1 MGVAAAIVGVAEC
14 GLGVTG
20 RSSLDLLSEAALAAL
35 ADAGISPRHIDGL
48 ATSGWLPKFG
58 ATSVAEHLGIR
69 PRWFASSMEGG
80 GTFEQLVG
88 DAAAAI
94 DAGYAETVLVCYGSN
109 QRSAAARSLSSAIE
123 EPSAPFTAYDLP
135 FAPLLPISM
144 YALAAQ
150 RHMYEHGTTPEQLA
164 AVAVAASQWARLNPA
179 AYRHGRGETTIEDVL
194 ASPMVSSPLHRA
206 DCCLITDGA
215 AAVVITSAERARDLR
230 QRSVGILGGGS
241 ASTHRSLA
249 QAPTDITAGAAI
261 SSAAALRQARLR
273 PSEIDILEIYDS
285 FTITVLLSLE
295 GLGFCAPGESGPMA
309 AEGALGPGGRRPI
322 NTNGGGLA
330 HGHPGMYGLFLIVE
344 AVRQLRSEAGARQ
357 VSPARTALCHG
368 TGGYLNT
375 HATVV
380 LGTAS

>member
-1 MGVAAAIVGVAEC
+1 MAASIVGVAEC

-20 RSSLDLLSEAALAAL
+20 RSSLDLLSEASLAAL
-35 ADAGISPRHIDGL
+35 DEAGLTLNDVDGL

-58 ATSVAEHLGIR
+58 ATSVAEYLGIQ

-80 GTFEQLVG
+80 ATFEQFIG

-94 DAGYAETVLVCYGSN
+94 EAGYAETVLICYGSN
-109 QRSAAARSLSSAIE
+109 QRSAGSRSLSSAIE
-123 EPSAPFTAYDLP
+123 EPSAPLTVFDLP

-144 YALAAQ
+144 YALAAR
-150 RHMYEHGTTPEQLA
+150 RHMYDQGTTPEQLA
-164 AVAVAASQWARLNPA
+164 AVAVAASRWAQLNPA
-179 AYRHGRGETTIEDVL
+179 AYHHGRGETTVEAVL
-194 ASPMVSSPLHRA
+194 ASPMISSPLHRS
-206 DCCLITDGA
+206 DCCLVTDGA
-215 AAVVITSAERARDLR
+215 AAVVVTTAERARDLR
-230 QRSVGILGGGS
+230 TRPIAILGSG
-241 ASTHRSLA
+241 AAATHRSLA
-249 QAPTDITAGAAI
+249 QAPSDIRAGAAA
-261 SSAAALRQARLR
+261 SAAAALGQARLR
-273 PSEIDILEIYDS
+273 ATEIDVVEIYDS

-295 GLGFCAPGESGPMA
+295 GLGLCAPGEGGPLA

-330 HGHPGMYGLFLIVE
+330 HGHPGMYGLFLVVE
-344 AVRQLRSEAGARQ
+344 AARQLRLEAGARQ

-380 LGTAS
+380 LGTAA